1 MKRATSIKKRH
12 LVEVL
17 LVTPVV
23 TVSVVQNTRENY
35 VLVILRD
42 VSDCSVDDVTKLS
55 QGWREWSLVILLQ
68 SEVQL

>member
-1 MKRATSIKKRH
+1 MKRATSNKKRH

-55 QGWREWSLVILLQ
+55 QGWRERSLVILLQ